1 MAFGIV
7 FLIFIHAAWTTTR
20 LRRAEASL
28 PQYTRSLPRIT
39 SVSRDTNFSQAKNVA
54 PFLKE
59 VDKNSK
65 WRDTMETRVF
75 SAEKVDGKS
84 LFAPAY
90 PSELPT
96 NLGSRNTRLSW
107 LAIRGKST
115 GVEDSWLLPAPVNRH
130 DLRSFKRRPVPY
142 DGCMWTGDGNSC
154 TWSEMSATV
163 VVYENIK
170 TPPRNSLG
178 VCGSAGKSE
187 LITEPTAAGENDERV
202 FVPLDIAQS
211 AYFAHFIDCLMP
223 KLVYALELRA
233 EDPLFFKKLYIF
245 LPQNF
250 ASDNTYAVLKALDVD
265 WTHAYPDENTVFRAL
280 IWTCHTPPIS
290 PRQGELIRRA
300 FLGSRRKVCSGD
312 IAYASRTPGT
322 TRNGRHITNNVELI
336 QSLKTM
342 NRTVH
347 VLSGTEPISW
357 LRERLSQSC
366 LLVGE
371 HGTALANM
379 VWLPDDAAVIEL
391 DGFGMYTIMWV
402 LANVFGLKY
411 GWLDHHKTP
420 NTVEP
425 QALVALVNMFLA
437 KPGVA

>member
-96 NLGSRNTRLSW
+96 NLGSRNTRLLW
-107 LAIRGKST
+107 LATRGKST

-178 VCGSAGKSE
+178 VCGSAGKIE

-223 KLVYALELRA
+223 KLV
-233 EDPLFFKKLYIF
+233 
-245 LPQNF
+245 
-250 ASDNTYAVLKALDVD
+250 
-265 WTHAYPDENTVFRAL
+265 
-280 IWTCHTPPIS
+280 
-290 PRQGELIRRA
+290 
-300 FLGSRRKVCSGD
+300 
-312 IAYASRTPGT
+312 
-322 TRNGRHITNNVELI
+322 
-336 QSLKTM
+336 
-342 NRTVH
+342 
-347 VLSGTEPISW
+347 
-357 LRERLSQSC
+357 
-366 LLVGE
+366 
-371 HGTALANM
+371 
-379 VWLPDDAAVIEL
+379 
-391 DGFGMYTIMWV
+391 
-402 LANVFGLKY
+402 
-411 GWLDHHKTP
+411 
-420 NTVEP
+420 
-425 QALVALVNMFLA
+425 
-437 KPGVA
+437 

>member
-1 MAFGIV
+1 MGELSIRRSYESTFEGRYFSFV
-7 FLIFIHAAWTTTR
+7 FFFAKAGERASDASRARDRASAEGLAERGVARPPKDSSTPTESAENR
-20 LRRAEASL
+20 SAQRRHGL
-28 PQYTRSLPRIT
+28 GRR
-39 SVSRDTNFSQAKNVA
+39 SRDPASTSWTAEIWRRSVRSRVA
-54 PFLKE
+54 
-59 VDKNSK
+59 
-65 WRDTMETRVF
+65 
-75 SAEKVDGKS
+75 G
-84 LFAPAY
+84 
-90 PSELPT
+90 
-96 NLGSRNTRLSW
+96 
-107 LAIRGKST
+107 
-115 GVEDSWLLPAPVNRH
+115 LLPAPVNRH
-130 DLRSFKRRPVPY
+130 DLRSFKSRSVPY

-154 TWSEMSATV
+154 TWSETSATV
-163 VVYENIK
+163 IVYENIK
-170 TPPRNSLG
+170 TPPRHSLG
-178 VCGSAGKSE
+178 VCGSQGKSE
-187 LITEPTAAGENDERV
+187 LDTEPATAGENDERV

-211 AYFAHFIDCLMP
+211 AYFAHFMDCLMP

-233 EDPLFFKKLYIF
+233 QDPLFFKKLYIY
-245 LPQNF
+245 LPRNF
-250 ASDNTYAVLKALDVD
+250 ASDDTYAVLKALDVE

-280 IWTCHTPPIS
+280 LWTCHTPAIS
-290 PRQGELIRRA
+290 PRQGEFIRRA
-300 FLGSRRKVCSGD
+300 FLGSGRKECAGD

-322 TRNGRHITNNVELI
+322 ARNGRHITNDAELI

-371 HGTALANM
+371 HGTALANT
-379 VWLPDDAAVIEL
+379 VWLPDNAAVTEL

-425 QALVALVNMFLA
+425 RALVALVNMFLA
-437 KPGVA
+437 

>member
-1 MAFGIV
+1 
-7 FLIFIHAAWTTTR
+7 
-20 LRRAEASL
+20 
-28 PQYTRSLPRIT
+28 
-39 SVSRDTNFSQAKNVA
+39 
-54 PFLKE
+54 
-59 VDKNSK
+59 
-65 WRDTMETRVF
+65 METRVF

-402 LANVFGLKY
+402 LANVFSLKY

>member
-1 MAFGIV
+1 MRNKRRKHAYMAFGIV
-7 FLIFIHAAWTTTR
+7 FLILIHASWTTTR
-20 LRRAEASL
+20 LRRAEASR
-28 PQYTRSLPRIT
+28 PCIT
-39 SVSRDTNFSQAKNVA
+39 PVSRDAKISPAKIVA

-59 VDKNSK
+59 VDENSK
-65 WRDTMETRVF
+65 WRDTTGMEARVF
-75 SAEKVDGKS
+75 SAEEVDGKS

-96 NLGSRNTRLSW
+96 NLGSRNTSLTW

-130 DLRSFKRRPVPY
+130 DLRSFKSRSVPY

-154 TWSEMSATV
+154 TWSETSATV
-163 VVYENIK
+163 IVYENIK
-170 TPPRNSLG
+170 TPPRHSLG
-178 VCGSAGKSE
+178 VCGSQGKSE
-187 LITEPTAAGENDERV
+187 LDTEPATAGENDERV

-211 AYFAHFIDCLMP
+211 AYFAHFMDCLMP

-233 EDPLFFKKLYIF
+233 QDPLFFKKLYIY
-245 LPQNF
+245 LPRNF
-250 ASDNTYAVLKALDVD
+250 ASDNTYAVLKALDVE

-280 IWTCHTPPIS
+280 IWTCHTPAIS

-300 FLGSRRKVCSGD
+300 FLGSGRKECAGD

-322 TRNGRHITNNVELI
+322 TRNGRHITNDAELI

-437 KPGVA
+437 